1 MDSRGQCFVYDF
13 EKFEPVDVLRMIHDY
28 GITSFCAPPTVF
40 RFLIRED
47 LSKYNLSTLR
57 YCTIAGEALNPVST
71 RVAEAYRHQADGRVR
86 PDRDH
91 SYRGHL
97 PMTAGL
103 SQARWA
109 RKVGI

>member
-1 MDSRGQCFVYDF
+1 
-13 EKFEPVDVLRMIHDY
+13 MIHDY

-47 LSKYNLSTLR
+47 MSKYNLSTLR
-57 YCTIAGEALNPVST
+57 YCTIAGEALNPSVYEEWLRLT
-71 RVAEAYRHQADGRVR
+71 GIKLMEAVR

-97 PMTAGL
+97 PL
-103 SQARWA
+103 ARA
-109 RKVGI
+109 